1 MSGIIADILEN
12 SIAEELELEA
22 GDEVVA
28 INGYEINDL
37 IDFNYHTADEEFT
50 MLVRKKSGEK
60 ICFDISHYPYE
71 DIGIEFTDNVF
82 DGIRSCRNNCSF
94 CFVSQLPEGCRK
106 TMYLKDDDYRMSF
119 MEGSYITGTNLSEE
133 DYERIFRMRL
143 SPLYISIHTT
153 NPELRVQ
160 LLKNPAAANIKEL
173 LTRLK
178 DNDIYIN
185 GQLVLCPG
193 INDGKELINTIED
206 LMEYTPQLFSL
217 ALVPVGL
224 TEFCKHPEIRL
235 YQPDEAAEV
244 IRIAQKYQGKL
255 GEDNFIYVADEFYL
269 IAGQKMPEAEHYKEF
284 SQIENGVGMTAA
296 LYDEWNCVNNELP
309 KNFNEPLELNFITG
323 ISGAAVLQPII
334 DDLNK
339 IENLKV
345 NIFPVKN
352 SFFGESVTVTGLVT
366 GSCILKGLEEWRR
379 QQTQKPKIII
389 PDVMLKFDVP
399 VFLDDMTVDE
409 LAEKLDADIQVVA
422 NGVQGILE
430 ALGAEFLY
438 EEI

>member
-1 MSGIIADILEN
+1 MSGIIANISEN

-22 GDEVVA
+22 GDEIIS
-28 INGYEINDL
+28 INGFDINDL

-50 MLVRKKSGEK
+50 MLVRKKNGEK
-60 ICFDISHYPYE
+60 IYFDISHYPYE
-71 DIGIEFTDNVF
+71 AIGIAFSANVF
-82 DGIRSCRNNCSF
+82 DGIRSCKNNCSF
-94 CFVSQLPEGCRK
+94 CFVSQLPAGCRK

-153 NPELRVQ
+153 NPELRVK
-160 LLKNPAAANIKEL
+160 LLKNPAAANIREL
-173 LTRLK
+173 LSRLK
-178 DNDIYIN
+178 DNNIYIN

-193 INDGKELINTIED
+193 INDGEELIRTIED

-224 TEFCKHPEIRL
+224 TEFCKNPEIRL
-235 YQPDEAAEV
+235 YKPDEAAEV
-244 IRIAQKYQGKL
+244 IKIAQKYQDRL
-255 GEDNFIYVADEFYL
+255 GEDNFIYLADEFYL
-269 IAGQKMPEAEHYKEF
+269 IAGQEIPPAEHYKEF

-296 LYDEWNCVNNELP
+296 LYDEWNCVIDELP
-309 KNFNEPLELNFITG
+309 GQFNEPFELNFITG
-323 ISGAAVLQPII
+323 ISGAVVLQPII
-334 DDLNK
+334 NDLNK
-339 IENLKV
+339 IENLKA

-352 SFFGESVTVTGLVT
+352 TFFGESVTVTGLVT
-366 GSCILKGLEEWRR
+366 GSCILKEMTEWRK
-379 QQTQKPKIII
+379 QQQKKPQIII
-389 PDVMLKFDVP
+389 PNVMLKFDAP

-409 LAEKLDADIQVVA
+409 LAEKLDVDIQVVA
-422 NGVQGILE
+422 NGVQGILQ